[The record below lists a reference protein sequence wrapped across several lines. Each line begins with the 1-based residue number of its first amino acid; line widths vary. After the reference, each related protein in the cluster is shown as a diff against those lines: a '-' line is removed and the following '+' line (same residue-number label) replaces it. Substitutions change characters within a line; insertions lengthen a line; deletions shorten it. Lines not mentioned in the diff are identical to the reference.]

1 MYGNSTNLYEARE
14 RWIRALL
21 LLELVFS
28 IQLVRTIRDEWMEV
42 GNGLDQDV
50 ADLLDDGV
58 RLLSLVQRVPQARV
72 DSNDGLY
79 VPEHLLDEVLP
90 SSFWDGF
97 RLLERLFPQLR
108 SMAVSATHNN
118 TRHRC
123 THVSEVLHVAH
134 KIALGIDN
142 LIDRFLPF
150 FLRVGHARD
159 NLRGHRV
166 DPQSACFLSQHRQS
180 V

>member
-14 RWIRALL
+14 RWIRTLL

-28 IQLVRTIRDEWMEV
+28 IQLVCTIRDKWMEM
-42 GNGLDQDV
+42 GNGLDQDI
-50 ADLLDDGV
+50 ADLLDDSI

-79 VPEHLLDEVLP
+79 VPEHLLDEVLS
-90 SSFWDGF
+90 SSFWDGV

-108 SMAVSATHNN
+108 SMAVSTTHNN

-123 THVSEVLHVAH
+123 THISEVLHVAH
-134 KIALGIDN
+134 KITLSVDN
-142 LIDRFLPF
+142 LIDRFLPLL
-150 FLRVGHARD
+150 LRVRHARD
-159 NLRGHRV
+159 DLRGHGV